1 MLNGTF
7 SINAWHN
14 NVKPIYVVNLWF
26 RLNFQLFRGF
36 MSFIKP
42 FSFHFRD
49 ETYNCIISRLH
60 SHKNYNFQGTR
71 NWNFYVISNETV
83 YFFWQMFKT
92 KPPYHYRK
100 PNMSYSILHL
110 QIQLHDLVFCLSF
123 FRYYD
128 LSIGISDTKIW
139 IPPKE
144 CVQ

>member
-1 MLNGTF
+1 MVH
-7 SINAWHN
+7 SVINAWHN
-14 NVKPIYVVNLWF
+14 NVKPIYVVNIWI

-60 SHKNYNFQGTR
+60 SNKNYNFQGTR
-71 NWNFYVISNETV
+71 NWNFYVIFNETV
-83 YFFWQMFKT
+83 YYFDKCSKPNHHITIENQIFLIVFHIYKNNCMISCFFW
-92 KPPYHYRK
+92 
-100 PNMSYSILHL
+100 
-110 QIQLHDLVFCLSF
+110 SF